1 MDVAHQLVVPGQRCR
16 NVAVAASGKGGNV
29 SEAAIGNSHVPGEMP
44 PIYVPPREDSR
55 RPASPAADDGSRS
68 SSRSARTVDGPTEA
82 TPTRPAAAAVGS
94 RNDATRGSE
103 EEHELQAAARGAK
116 GQGEP
121 NASRPGQSPAPVAGT
136 TSSNSGSA
144 PAGLEEPRPS
154 VEAGRAGSGQATFCD
169 RLLSCFGLCCDRL
182 LSCFGLCS

>member
-16 NVAVAASGKGGNV
+16 NVAVAASGKYKGGD
-29 SEAAIGNSHVPGEMP
+29 GDSHVPREMP

-68 SSRSARTVDGPTEA
+68 SSST
-82 TPTRPAAAAVGS
+82 
-94 RNDATRGSE
+94 
-103 EEHELQAAARGAK
+103 
-116 GQGEP
+116 
-121 NASRPGQSPAPVAGT
+121 
-136 TSSNSGSA
+136 SA

-169 RLLSCFGLCCDRL
+169 RLLSCFGLC
-182 LSCFGLCS
+182 S